1 MRYAILLQTT
11 EGSLLSPQ
19 MQNYIGYGAVILMI
33 ILFLIV
39 MLILLRVFKLMTR
52 VFLKT
57 QGLTDVQ
64 IAAELNP
71 PKPEK
76 VKKPKAEVW
85 SKILSLHPLSEENKL
100 VMEHTY
106 DGIQELDNPTP
117 KWFMVLFYATIIF
130 AVCYLLIYHVFHI
143 GPLQYDEYK
152 NEMAQ
157 ATIEKQIYLSKAAN
171 RVDENTVKL
180 TKEPA
185 ALTDGQSVF
194 AAHCTPCHGEH
205 AQGIIGPNLTDDY
218 WLHGDKINQ
227 IFTTIK
233 YGVPSKGMP
242 AWESQLTPKQ
252 IADVANYIK
261 SLHDSHPAN
270 PKPPQGEKEND

>member
-1 MRYAILLQTT
+1 MKYAILLQTT

-19 MQNYIGYGAVILMI
+19 MKNYIGYGAIILMI
-33 ILFLIV
+33 LLFLIV
-39 MLILLRVFKLMTR
+39 MLMLLRVFKLMTR

-57 QGLTDVQ
+57 QGLTDEQ
-64 IAAELNP
+64 IAAEL
-71 PKPEK
+71 KPAK
-76 VKKPKAEVW
+76 PQKIKKPKTEVW
-85 SKILSLHPLSEENKL
+85 SKILSLHSLSEEKKL

-117 KWFMVLFYATIIF
+117 KWFMVLFYGTIAF
-130 AVCYLLIYHVFHI
+130 AVCYLLIYQVFHI

-157 ATIEKQIYLSKAAN
+157 AAIEKQIYLSKAAN

-185 ALTDGQSVF
+185 VLTDGQTVF
-194 AAHCTPCHGEH
+194 TAHCTPCHGEH

-218 WLHGDKINQ
+218 WLHGGKINQ
-227 IFTTIK
+227 VFTTIK

-242 AWESQLTPKQ
+242 TWESQLTPKQ

-261 SLHDSHPAN
+261 SLHGSSPAN
-270 PKPPQGEKEND
+270 PKAPQGEKEND